1 MNYENVD
8 ENVDENATYKI
19 ACENVKKIANA
30 IKLLKI
36 KYYPNFDRI
45 SEEDKKTFDELQIK
59 LNKISEENGLDDLK
73 VALMGEISSK
83 YDQKSNE
90 ENQGLQSSDDMLKAC
105 YGATDAE
112 VTALSHGKIKQA
124 KKCQEILNKYLD
136 GINSKN
142 YRELITEYRRKK
154 FGELTRTREN
164 NDKETARWSN
174 NLSVFYK
181 PQDIEARRVI
191 SGIIKNISKT
201 QEKQGLEQE
210 NQVTDELEIG

>member
-1 MNYENVD
+1 MNYENI
-8 ENVDENATYKI
+8 DENATYKI
-19 ACENVKKIANA
+19 ACENVKRIVNA

-45 SEEDKKTFDELQIK
+45 SEEDRKTFDDLQIK
-59 LNKISEENGLDDLK
+59 LDKISEENGLDELK

-90 ENQGLQSSDDMLKAC
+90 DNKETQSSDDVLKAC

-112 VTALSHGKIKQA
+112 VTALSYGKIKQA

-136 GINSKN
+136 EINSKN

-181 PQDIEARRVI
+181 PQDIEARKVI

-201 QEKQGLEQE
+201 QENQGLEQE
-210 NQVTDELEIG
+210 GQGTNELEIG